1 MSMIPLSIG
10 LGIAAS
16 TVYGTSIVVQHSVVH
31 RGEEAGGEVDHRHLL
46 RAVRDPRW
54 LFAIGGD
61 FIGFLLQIGALAA
74 GPVVLVQPLTVLMLP
89 VALAAGYFFFG
100 HPRPRTGDLLGCA
113 AVVCGLGAFLVL
125 VGTPGSGH
133 APHPHRVAMTVAA
146 VLLGGGIACLAVVRT
161 PAVLKGAI
169 FGAVA
174 GACFGTLGV
183 LVDGISDQV
192 AHHGLSGLFGTHR
205 GLVPLLGV
213 LVLGAAGIV
222 LTQASFQIGKLGATL
237 PANLST
243 DPLTAVVLGAIL
255 LREHLPTGPWHL
267 VGYGFC
273 LVAVVLGAIRLAE
286 PATATVPPH
295 DTLHGPPT
303 HPDVPAGADTSGTMA
318 E

>member
-1 MSMIPLSIG
+1 MIPLAIG
-10 LGIAAS
+10 LGVAAAA
-16 TVYGTSIVVQHSVVH
+16 VYGTSIVVQHTVVH
-31 RGEEAGGEVDHRHLL
+31 RGDECAGEVDHRHLL

-61 FIGFLLQIGALAA
+61 LLGFVLQVGALSA

-89 VALAAGYFFFG
+89 VALATGFFFLG
-100 HPRPRTGDLLGCA
+100 HPRPRVGDLLGCA
-113 AVVCGLGAFLVL
+113 AVVGGLAAFLLL
-125 VGTPGSGH
+125 VGKPGAGH
-133 APHPHRVAMTVAA
+133 APHAHRVAITVGA
-146 VLLGGGIACLAVVRT
+146 VLIAGTVACLAVLRARGVIR
-161 PAVLKGAI
+161 GAI

-183 LVDGISDQV
+183 LVDGVSDQV
-192 AHHGLSGLFGTHR
+192 SRHGMAGLFGTHR
-205 GLVPLLGV
+205 GLVPLFGI

-243 DPLTAVVLGAIL
+243 DPLTAVVLGAVL

-267 VGYGFC
+267 FGYALC
-273 LVAVVLGAIRLAE
+273 LAAVVAGAIRLAE
-286 PATATVPPH
+286 PATVGAPVTGVAAE
-295 DTLHGPPT
+295 
-303 HPDVPAGADTSGTMA
+303 PDRSGTMA